1 MIQHLILN
9 LNPSAKFEWE
19 RCTLHH
25 PITAQQPSLPE
36 MIAGAI
42 DAEPGS
48 YLVSV
53 SVEVK
58 VLERAAM
65 DQVPARFISKLDLP
79 QLPVLTPEFIPEFAA

>member
-9 LNPSAKFEWE
+9 LNPNAKFEWE

-65 DQVPARFISKLDLP
+65 DQARFISKLDLP